1 MVIVCLVMLSS
12 CQINWRGKRVK
23 SLTCPGKSL
32 ASTNERKNREMT
44 QISGFYSVL
53 AESKSWSMSLT
64 QSSSL
69 LIMSQILF
77 DQVKLGQH
85 EFDSWWSGETCLTTG
100 PSQNCDSAS
109 QTRDSCYM
117 GVKVLLLLV
126 PESFTLKSALLPP
139 WESVNAHHY
148 GISGQ

>member
-1 MVIVCLVMLSS
+1 MVIVCPVMLSA

-23 SLTCPGKSL
+23 SLNWLSKSL

-44 QISGFYSVL
+44 QISGFYGVL

-85 EFDSWWSGETCLTTG
+85 EFDS
-100 PSQNCDSAS
+100 
-109 QTRDSCYM
+109 
-117 GVKVLLLLV
+117 
-126 PESFTLKSALLPP
+126 
-139 WESVNAHHY
+139 
-148 GISGQ
+148 